1 MRQIFRF
8 LRLPSEDRRLVI
20 RAALALWVMRLGLSL
35 VSVPTL
41 RRLLIERKSGVGGG
55 VPAAEASVDRVV
67 WAVRTAGRRTPWAS
81 TCLTRALAA
90 QMMLAKLGEQ
100 TRIQIGVAK
109 DEQGGLKAHAWLEN
123 RGRIVIGGKRSPA
136 EFTTLLNL
144 EGNAQ

>member
-1 MRQIFRF
+1 MRQIARF

-20 RAALALWVMRLGLSL
+20 RAAVSLWVMRIGLSL

-41 RRLLIERKSGVGGG
+41 RRLLIERKPGVGGG
-55 VPAAEASVDRVV
+55 TSSAESSVERVI
-67 WAVRTAGRRTPWAS
+67 WAVRTASRVTPWAS

-90 QMMLAKLGEQ
+90 QMMLARLGEE

-109 DEQGGLKAHAWLEN
+109 DEQGSLKAHAWLES
-123 RGRIVIGGKRSPA
+123 RGRIVIGGKKSPA
-136 EFTTLLNL
+136 EFTTLRNL